1 MLLMCLLLKTFLDHS
16 FERWPR
22 RWRKRGNQTYTFFIT
37 LIALV
42 ECIYIC
48 FFLTSTTSSSWLLD
62 KNTKSSSS
70 TTKASISPIS
80 EEGQQRQKNC
90 ILDKCPYAYNFNGG
104 SPYLSNRSPVAHW
117 NKEEER
123 EGYMNIRNRIDG
135 SVQKYHEGSCWCGTK
150 DSYCLCT
157 PSFAI
162 EAIIPI
168 EITEEEQEETSGGT
182 EKGLLLIGRK
192 DGQGQALP
200 GGFVNIGESAE
211 EALIREIKEETN
223 LNIVDYELFGVYS
236 QPTRD
241 SRRHTASAVFVVKQW
256 TGNMDAKDDAKEII
270 LQKLSAI
277 TQEDLPLAFDHNR
290 IVNDYIASIHLS

>member
-1 MLLMCLLLKTFLDHS
+1 MLLLCILMETFLDNF
-16 FERWPR
+16 FERWSR
-22 RWRKRGNQTYTFFIT
+22 WRWRKRGYQTYTFFIT
-37 LIALV
+37 LIAVV
-42 ECIYIC
+42 ECIYI

-62 KNTKSSSS
+62 TSTKSPSL
-70 TTKASISPIS
+70 TKSPIS
-80 EEGQQRQKNC
+80 TILEEEQQRQKNC

-104 SPYLSNRSPVAHW
+104 SPYLSNRSPGTHW

-123 EGYMNIRNRIDG
+123 QGYMNIRNRFDG
-135 SVQKYHEGSCWCGTK
+135 SVQKYHEGSCWCGAQ

-168 EITEEEQEETSGGT
+168 EITEEQQQETSGGP
-182 EKGLLLIGRK
+182 EKGLLFIGRK

-211 EALIREIKEETN
+211 EALIREVKEETN
-223 LNIVDYELFGVYS
+223 LIIVDYELFGVYS

-241 SRRHTASAVFVVKQW
+241 SRRHTASAVFVVKRW

-270 LQKLSAI
+270 LEKLSAI
-277 TQEDLPLAFDHNR
+277 TQKDFPLAFDHNR
-290 IVNDYIASIHLS
+290 IVNDYITSLQLS